1 MHKSTFI
8 MVLLA
13 TPVALALQP
22 AARLIARQSGSCP
35 IGWVTC
41 GVDNCMPV
49 GDTCCSDGSYCLAT
63 QYCDIGNNGL
73 GGCCSIGK
81 ECTGNGGTAGSTFT
95 QTFTSTNTNT
105 NTIPVITTSST
116 PAGFTKTS
124 TSSST
129 SSSVV
134 VPPTTSTKS
143 SKTTPTPTYSRSSS
157 SNTTATTSSPPVAF
171 TGAASPSSE
180 VASGLFVFAL
190 IALGKFFV

>member
-1 MHKSTFI
+1 MRKSTFI
-8 MVLLA
+8 TVLLA

-22 AARLIARQSGSCP
+22 AARLIARQSDSCP

-41 GVDNCMPV
+41 GVDSCMPV
-49 GDTCCSDGSYCLAT
+49 GDTCCSDGSYCLAA
-63 QYCDIGNNGL
+63 QYCNIGSNGL
-73 GGCCSIGK
+73 GGCCPIGE
-81 ECTGNGGTAGSTFT
+81 ECTGNGGTLDSTFT
-95 QTFTSTNTNT
+95 QTFTSTNTKT
-105 NTIPVITTSST
+105 NTIPVITTST

-124 TSSST
+124 TTSST

-143 SKTTPTPTYSRSSS
+143 SKTTPAPTYSSSSS

-180 VASGLFVFAL
+180 VASGLFVFAI
-190 IALGKFFV
+190 IALGRFLV